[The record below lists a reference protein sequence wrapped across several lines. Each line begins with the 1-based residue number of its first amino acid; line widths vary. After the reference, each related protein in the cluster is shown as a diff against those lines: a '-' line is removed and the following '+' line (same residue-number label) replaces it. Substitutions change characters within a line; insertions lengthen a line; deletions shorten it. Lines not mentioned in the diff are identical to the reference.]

1 MVPSPAEEDGDDEGA
16 GDVVAEPAALAVGDD
31 PDEQADATASADSD
45 KATTPTRTA
54 GSGIW
59 NENTGRAPLSR
70 DLTVSE
76 RSIPPA
82 LRRLSDR
89 EQVVQLQQG
98 ESDQVTPN
106 GPDYGSNV

>member
-1 MVPSPAEEDGDDEGA
+1 MVPSPAEEDGEEEGA
-16 GDVVAEPAALAVGDD
+16 GDAAAEPAALAVGDD
-31 PDEQADATASADSD
+31 PDEQADATAIADSD
-45 KATTPTRTA
+45 RATTPARTA
-54 GSGIW
+54 DTGMW

-89 EQVVQLQQG
+89 EQVVQSEQG
-98 ESDQVTPN
+98 ESDQLTPN
-106 GPDYGSNV
+106 GSGWGSNL